1 MYAVATE
8 PEGTVM
14 MWVMQVAQCCTY
26 LWHNGN
32 LVQDMRVCMLLQEA
46 DNLISL
52 DTKIQ
57 SLCNA
62 LTCQGSNKQV
72 RQPALSTH
80 KQPQDGNLQ
89 F

>member
-1 MYAVATE
+1 MASVCSSHRARRHSDDVGYASSAVLHIPLAQWE
-8 PEGTVM
+8 PCAGHEG
-14 MWVMQVAQCCTY
+14 
-26 LWHNGN
+26 
-32 LVQDMRVCMLLQEA
+32 VQA